1 MEVFTVIAHRWGDDH
16 NHSYFVG
23 TYSDEA
29 LADEMALAEEYWRG
43 GKYKCKIS
51 SYILNEI
58 DKEVLDNYRTEVKQ

>member
-29 LADEMALAEEYWRG
+29 LAD
-43 GKYKCKIS
+43 
-51 SYILNEI
+51 
-58 DKEVLDNYRTEVKQ
+58 